1 MMGNCGQRNAH
12 VHRKQEFL
20 QSLLQK
26 RPNSLWSPAVPVP
39 LLGVGQGTLGVLGT
53 QLSPHRQA
61 TQLSRGS
68 GEASRGWEP
77 LAGAP
82 RGPALPGLEFQPAD
96 ALSHAEPLREQ
107 AGFRQKKVKKRPRT
121 VRVW

>member
-1 MMGNCGQRNAH
+1 M
-12 VHRKQEFL
+12 
-20 QSLLQK
+20 
-26 RPNSLWSPAVPVP
+26 PVP

-53 QLSPHRQA
+53 QLSPPRQA

-96 ALSHAEPLREQ
+96 ALSHAEPQSLRES
-107 AGFRQKKVKKRPRT
+107 RLDLDRKRLRKGH
-121 VRVW
+121 VQ